1 MTIECRHSRDAV
13 ICDPEALEGKLLP
26 PMNEYEEA
34 DQAELEDHAEFL
46 RGRQL
51 TDPSRPLDI
60 AAWVLLGLLIFVAT
74 CEGCVIFWRMIF
86 GAPK

>member
-1 MTIECRHSRDAV
+1 
-13 ICDPEALEGKLLP
+13 
-26 PMNEYEEA
+26 MNEYDEV
-34 DQAELEDHAEFL
+34 DQAELEDQAEFL

-60 AAWVLLGLLIFVAT
+60 AAWVLLGLLIFFGT
-74 CEGCVIFWRMIF
+74 CEGCVILWRMMF

>member
-34 DQAELEDHAEFL
+34 DQAEWNDQADYL
-46 RGRQL
+46 RKQPPPPARDVFNEVTYVL
-51 TDPSRPLDI
+51 AVL
-60 AAWVLLGLLIFVAT
+60 WVICA
-74 CEGCVIFWRMIF
+74 IIMIF
-86 GAPK
+86 S